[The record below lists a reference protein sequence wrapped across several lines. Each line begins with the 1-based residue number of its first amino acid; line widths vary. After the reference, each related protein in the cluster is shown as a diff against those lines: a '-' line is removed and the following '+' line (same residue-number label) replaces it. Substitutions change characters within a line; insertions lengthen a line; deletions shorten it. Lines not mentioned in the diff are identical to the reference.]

1 MITASIPNRL
11 NSLVASLMMAAT
23 VVAISPAAHAQTGC
37 GGDIS
42 GDGRTDAVDLAI
54 VLTNWGVCT
63 PASSIDGVY
72 PSSGPVAGGTPI
84 AIVGVD
90 LDATASVTIDG
101 VLCPKFNVV
110 SPTVVTAVTPA
121 GNVGPKALVLR
132 NSQGQQIASS
142 SFIYAVTSLPWAT
155 VIQQEPDPAVVTNSA
170 LRTAIAA
177 TGLPWRVRDNGTGI
191 EMVLVPPGIFDMGCI
206 QGSNSFGC
214 YSWEQPVHAV
224 TLTNAFYIGRYEVTQ
239 AQWQAKMGSNPSY
252 YRGQADSPS
261 RPVEQVSWNT
271 IQGFLT
277 ATGMQLPTEAQWEYA
292 CRAGTTTPFHSG
304 PGFPNG
310 TTDDNLVSQIA
321 WYYFNTCSGGDG
333 CRTHAVGT
341 KAANAFGLHDMLGNV
356 WEWCGDWYGGY
367 SSVAQTNPSGPATGT
382 YRVLRGGAFSS
393 FGSNQVRSSNRESF
407 GTPDLSLSSIGFRV
421 ARAPL

>member
-1 MITASIPNRL
+1 MITAPIPNRL
-11 NSLVASLMMAAT
+11 NSLVASLLMAAT
-23 VVAISPAAHAQTGC
+23 VVAISPTAHAQTGC

-90 LDATASVTIDG
+90 LGATASVTIDG

-191 EMVLVPPGIFDMGCI
+191 ELLLVPPGIFDMGCI
-206 QGSNSFGC
+206 QGSDNYGC
-214 YSWEQPVHAV
+214 SGQEVPVHAV
-224 TLTNAFYIGRYEVTQ
+224 TLTNAFSIGRYEVTQ
-239 AQWQAKMGSNPSY
+239 AQWQAKMGSNPSWFQ
-252 YRGQADSPS
+252 GQADSPS

-277 ATGMQLPTEAQWEYA
+277 ATGLQWPTEAQWEYA
-292 CRAGTTTPFHSG
+292 CRAGTTTAFHGFTGYLSG
-304 PGFPNG
+304 TN
-310 TTDDNLVSQIA
+310 DDTLVVNIA
-321 WYYFNTCSGGDG
+321 WYNANSDSQ
-333 CRTHAVGT
+333 THAVGG
-341 KAANAFGLHDMLGNV
+341 KAANGLGLHDMSGNV
-356 WEWCGDWYGGY
+356 WEWCGDWYGAY
-367 SSVAQTNPSGPATGT
+367 SAGAQTNPTGSASRT
-382 YRVLRGGAFSS
+382 SRVLRGGSWYDVTYH
-393 FGSNQVRSSNRESF
+393 VRSSNRNND
-407 GTPDLSLSSIGFRV
+407 TPDPTYNVGFRV

>member
-23 VVAISPAAHAQTGC
+23 VVAISPTAHAQSGC

-90 LDATASVTIDG
+90 LGATASVTIDG
-101 VLCPKFNVV
+101 VLCPKFNVE
-110 SPTVVTAVTPA
+110 SPTVVTAVTRA
-121 GNVGPKALVLR
+121 GTVGPKALVLR

-191 EMVLVPPGIFDMGCI
+191 ELLLVPPGIFDMGCI
-206 QGSNSFGC
+206 QGSDNYGC
-214 YSWEQPVHAV
+214 SGQEVPVHAV

-239 AQWQAKMGSNPSY
+239 AQWQAKMGSNPSWFQ
-252 YRGQADSPS
+252 GQADSPS
-261 RPVEQVSWNT
+261 RPVEQVSWPT
-271 IQGFLT
+271 IQGFLS
-277 ATGMQLPTEAQWEYA
+277 ATGLRLPTEAEWEYA

-321 WYYFNTCSGGDG
+321 WWAGTGSV
-333 CRTHAVGT
+333 THAVGG
-341 KAANAFGLHDMLGNV
+341 KAANALGVHDMSGNV
-356 WEWCGDWYGGY
+356 WEWCNDWYGGY
-367 SSVAQTNPSGPATGT
+367 SPAAQTNPAGSAFGSN
-382 YRVLRGGAFSS
+382 RVLRGGSWASS
-393 FGSNQVRSSNRESF
+393 TGEVRSSYRGNW
-407 GTPDLSLSSIGFRV
+407 TPDFAVRDFGFRV

>member
-23 VVAISPAAHAQTGC
+23 VVAISPAAHAQSGC

-90 LDATASVTIDG
+90 LGATASVTIDG

-191 EMVLVPPGIFDMGCI
+191 ELLLVPPGTFDMGCI
-206 QGSNSFGC
+206 QGSDNYGC
-214 YSWEQPVHAV
+214 SGQEVPVHAV

-239 AQWQAKMGSNPSY
+239 AQWQAKMGSNPSWFQ
-252 YRGQADSPS
+252 GANGGADSPS
-261 RPVEQVSWNT
+261 RPVEQVSWPT
-271 IQGFLT
+271 IQGFLS
-277 ATGMQLPTEAQWEYA
+277 ATGLRLPTEAEWEYA

-321 WYYFNTCSGGDG
+321 WWAGTGSV
-333 CRTHAVGT
+333 THAVGG
-341 KAANAFGLHDMLGNV
+341 KAANALGVHDMSGNV
-356 WEWCGDWYGGY
+356 WEWCQDWYSGNY
-367 SSVAQTNPSGPATGT
+367 YTSSPSTNPSGPPSGSD
-382 YRVLRGGAFSS
+382 RSMRGGGWFNNTNYCRAS
-393 FGSNQVRSSNRESF
+393 FRNIYASGDNYDF
-407 GTPDLSLSSIGFRV
+407 GGFRV
-421 ARAPL
+421 ARNP

>member
-1 MITASIPNRL
+1 
-11 NSLVASLMMAAT
+11 MMAAT

-239 AQWQAKMGSNPSY
+239 AQWQARMGNNPSSF
-252 YRGQADSPS
+252 RESNGFPNSMN
-261 RPVEQVSWNT
+261 RPVETVSLT
-271 IQGFLT
+271 MIQGFLNS
-277 ATGMQLPTEAQWEYA
+277 TGLRLPTEAEWEYA

-310 TTDDNLVSQIA
+310 TTDDGLVGQVA
-321 WYYFNTCSGGDG
+321 WFGCNDG
-333 CRTHAVGT
+333 CNTKPVGG
-341 KAANAFGLHDMLGNV
+341 KAANALGLHDMLGNV
-356 WEWCGDWYGGY
+356 WECCGDWYAAY
-367 SSVAQTNPSGPATGT
+367 TSAPQTNPTGPSSGA
-382 YRVLRGGAFSS
+382 YRVLRGGAW
-393 FGSNQVRSSNRESF
+393 GVTTNELRSSIRYTLPLTAADNGF
-407 GTPDLSLSSIGFRV
+407 GFRV
-421 ARAPL
+421 LRNP